1 MKKMIICLLS
11 LFLLTGCSTTTVTES
26 DKLSIVTTIFPQYD
40 FVREIAGDNVEIT
53 MLLSPGEE
61 SHSYEPTPQD
71 IKAIQNCD
79 LFIYVGGENDVW
91 VENILDSLD
100 SIPDTFKLIDCVET
114 VNEESVEGMFERNE
128 EEEEEIDEHVW
139 TSPTNAMMIVEKITE
154 LLVNKDSI
162 NEDTYKNNSDDYISE
177 LEELDNAF
185 REVVDNGVRK
195 TIVFGDRFPF
205 RYLVDAY
212 GLEYYAAFP
221 GCSSENEPSAAT
233 IAYLINKVKDE
244 NIPVVFTIEL
254 SNQNIAN
261 AIAETTNAQVL
272 TFYSC
277 HNVTKDQFNNGVS
290 YLDMMWENV
299 ESLKIALY

>member
-1 MKKMIICLLS
+1 MKKIMICLLS
-11 LFLLTGCSTTTVTES
+11 LFLLTGCTTSTVTES

-100 SIPDTFKLIDCVET
+100 YIPDTLKLVDCVDT
-114 VNEESVEGMFERNE
+114 VNEESVEGMFERSE

-139 TSPTNAMMIVEKITE
+139 TSPTNAIKIVEEITE
-154 LLVNKDSI
+154 LLIDKDSN
-162 NEDTYKNNSDDYISE
+162 NENTYKSNSENYINE
-177 LEELDNAF
+177 LEELDEAF
-185 REVVDNGVRK
+185 KEVVDNGIRK

-205 RYLVDAY
+205 RYLADAY
-212 GLEYYAAFP
+212 NLEYYAAFP

-244 NIPVVFTIEL
+244 DIPVVFTIEL

-261 AIAETTNAQVL
+261 AIAEATNAQVL

-277 HNVTKDQFNNGVS
+277 HNVTKNQFNEGVS
-290 YLDMMWENV
+290 YLDMMWENA

>member
-1 MKKMIICLLS
+1 MKKIMIYLLS
-11 LFLLTGCSTTTVTES
+11 LFLLTGCTTSITES
-26 DKLSIVTTIFPQYD
+26 NKLSIVTTIFPQFD
-40 FVREIAGDNVEIT
+40 FVREIARDNVEIT

-100 SIPDTFKLIDCVET
+100 TIPDTLKLVDCVDT
-114 VNEESVEGMFERNE
+114 VNEESIEGMFERSEDE
-128 EEEEEIDEHVW
+128 EAIDEHVW
-139 TSPTNAMMIVEKITE
+139 TSPTNAIKIVEKITE
-154 LLVNKDSI
+154 LLTSKDIDNKDIYIENS
-162 NEDTYKNNSDDYISE
+162 NNYISE
-177 LEELDNAF
+177 LEELYNAF
-185 REVVDNGVRK
+185 KEVIDNGVRN

-205 RYLVDAY
+205 RYLADEY

-244 NIPVVFTIEL
+244 DIPVVFTIEL

-261 AIAETTNAQVL
+261 AIAEATNAQVL

-277 HNVTKDQFNNGVS
+277 HNVTKDQFNEGVS

-299 ESLKIALY
+299 ESLKTALY

>member
-1 MKKMIICLLS
+1 MKKIMIYLLS
-11 LFLLTGCSTTTVTES
+11 LFLLTGCTTSITES
-26 DKLSIVTTIFPQYD
+26 NKLSIVTTIFPQFD
-40 FVREIAGDNVEIT
+40 FVREIARDNVEIT

-100 SIPDTFKLIDCVET
+100 TIPDTLKFVDCVDT
-114 VNEESVEGMFERNE
+114 VNEESVEGMFERSEDE
-128 EEEEEIDEHVW
+128 EAIDEHVW
-139 TSPTNAMMIVEKITE
+139 TSPTNAIKIVEKITE
-154 LLVNKDSI
+154 LLTSKDIDNKDIYIENS
-162 NEDTYKNNSDDYISE
+162 NNYISE
-177 LEELDNAF
+177 LEELYNAF
-185 REVVDNGVRK
+185 KEVIDNGVRN

-205 RYLVDAY
+205 RYLADEY

-244 NIPVVFTIEL
+244 DIPVVFTIEL

-261 AIAETTNAQVL
+261 AIAEATNAQVL

-277 HNVTKDQFNNGVS
+277 HNVTKDQFNEGVS

-299 ESLKIALY
+299 ESLKTALY

>member
-1 MKKMIICLLS
+1 MKKIMIYLLS
-11 LFLLTGCSTTTVTES
+11 LFLLTGCTTTITKS

-40 FVREIAGDNVEIT
+40 FVRKIAGDHVEIT

-100 SIPDTFKLIDCVET
+100 SVPDTLKLVDLVDT
-114 VNEESVEGMFERNE
+114 VNEESVEGMFERSE

-139 TSPTNAMMIVEKITE
+139 TSPQNAIKIVEEITE
-154 LLVNKDSI
+154 LLIDKDSENKDKYL
-162 NEDTYKNNSDDYISE
+162 ENSDNYINE
-177 LEELDNAF
+177 LEELDEAF
-185 REVVDNGVRK
+185 EEVVDNSDRK
-195 TIVFGDRFPF
+195 IIVFGDRFPF
-205 RYLVDAY
+205 RYLADAY

-244 NIPVVFTIEL
+244 DIPVVFTIEL

-261 AIAETTNAQVL
+261 AIAEATNAQVL

-277 HNVTKDQFNNGVS
+277 HNVTKDQFNDGVS

>member
-1 MKKMIICLLS
+1 MKKIMIYLLS
-11 LFLLTGCSTTTVTES
+11 LFLLTGCTTSITES
-26 DKLSIVTTIFPQYD
+26 NKLSIVTTIFPQFD
-40 FVREIAGDNVEIT
+40 FVREIARDNVEIT

-100 SIPDTFKLIDCVET
+100 TIPDTLKLVDCVDT
-114 VNEESVEGMFERNE
+114 VNEESVEGMFERSEDE
-128 EEEEEIDEHVW
+128 EAIDEHVW
-139 TSPTNAMMIVEKITE
+139 TSPTNAIKIVEKITE
-154 LLVNKDSI
+154 LLTSKDIDNKDIYIENS
-162 NEDTYKNNSDDYISE
+162 NNYISE
-177 LEELDNAF
+177 LEELYNAF
-185 REVVDNGVRK
+185 KEVIDNGVRN

-205 RYLVDAY
+205 RYLADEY

-244 NIPVVFTIEL
+244 DIPVVFTIEL

-261 AIAETTNAQVL
+261 AIAEATNAQVL

-277 HNVTKDQFNNGVS
+277 HNVTKDQFNEGVS

-299 ESLKIALY
+299 ESLKTALY